1 MVYLAPEVKYMDGF
15 RVAYKACRLCPHHCG
30 IDRTQ
35 KEVGICRESDI
46 MRIAWIGLHRG
57 EEPPVSGV
65 RGSGTIFFCGCPLHC
80 AYCQNC
86 QISGVQDEI
95 PGVSVSVEEFSALM
109 LGLQDM
115 GAANVNMVT
124 GTHFIPSIIQSLE
137 IARGK
142 GFGLPVVWNSSG
154 YESIE
159 GLSLIDPYVSLYL
172 IDVKTLDSAVAA
184 RFCGTAK
191 YASKIE
197 ETMDFLFARHRRTEL
212 DAAGNLQGI
221 LVRHLM
227 FPGTIEAT
235 KQFLHWFAAKAKSHA
250 WLSLMVQFVPPK
262 QDDSLPEIT
271 EDSYDELMDMLDML
285 GIDDGFVQE
294 LADNIPWIPDFR
306 RDNPFPE
313 SFAEPLEAFLEL
325 KNS

>member
-1 MVYLAPEVKYMDGF
+1 MDGLYA
-15 RVAYKACRLCPHHCG
+15 AYEACGLCPHRCG

-35 KEVGICRESDI
+35 KEVGICREFDI
-46 MRIAWIGLHRG
+46 MRVAWIGLHRG

-80 AYCQNC
+80 TYCQNC

-95 PGVSVSVEEFSALM
+95 PGVPVSVEELASLM

-115 GAANVNMVT
+115 GATNVNMVT

-137 IARGK
+137 IARGN
-142 GFGLPVVWNSSG
+142 GLELPMVWNSSG
-154 YESIE
+154 FESVE
-159 GLSLIDPYVSLYL
+159 GLSLIDSYVSLYL
-172 IDVKTLDSAVAA
+172 IDVKTLDTNVAA
-184 RFCGTAK
+184 RFCGTAR
-191 YASKIE
+191 YASEIE
-197 ETMDFLFARHRRTEL
+197 KTMDFLFARHWRTEL
-212 DAAGNLQGI
+212 DKAGNLTGI

-227 FPGTIEAT
+227 FPGTLAAT
-235 KQFLHWFAAKAKSHA
+235 KRFLHWFAAKAKSRA

-262 QDDSLPEIT
+262 RDDSLPEIT
-271 EDSYDELMDMLDML
+271 EDSYDELIGMLDML
-285 GIDDGFVQE
+285 EIEDGFVQE

-313 SFAEPLEAFLEL
+313 SFAEPLDAFLKL
-325 KNS
+325 KNPSSIMGLSNR

>member
-1 MVYLAPEVKYMDGF
+1 MDGLYA
-15 RVAYKACRLCPHHCG
+15 AYEACGLCPHRCG
-30 IDRTQ
+30 INRTQ
-35 KEVGICRESDI
+35 KKVGICRESDA

-57 EEPPVSGV
+57 EEPPVSGI

-86 QISGVQDEI
+86 QISGVQDEV
-95 PGVSVSVEEFSALM
+95 PGVTVSVEDFASCM

-115 GAANVNMVT
+115 GATNLNMVT
-124 GTHFIPSIIQSLE
+124 GTHFIPSIIQALK
-137 IARGK
+137 IARERGLE
-142 GFGLPVVWNSSG
+142 LPVVWNSSG
-154 YESIE
+154 YESVE

-172 IDVKTLDSAVAA
+172 IDVKTLDTNVAA
-184 RFCGTAK
+184 RFCGTAR
-191 YASKIE
+191 YASEIE
-197 ETMDFLFARHRRTEL
+197 KTMDYLLARHQRTAL

-235 KQFLHWFAAKAKSHA
+235 KQFLHWFATKAKSHA

-271 EDSYDELMDMLDML
+271 EESYDELMDMLEML

-306 RDNPFPE
+306 RENPFPD
-313 SFAEPLEAFLEL
+313 SFAEPLDAFLKL
-325 KNS
+325 KNP